1 MGTVFPVGGQYY
13 KNYNVKLWKC
23 IANLKRVNKI

>member
-13 KNYNVKLWKC
+13 KKNNVKLWKG